1 MPDCERLV
9 AAARKRAPVTN
20 YLDLCEDGDRPTL
33 DPATCAPSSV
43 PAGRTAFWMAASAKA
58 SRRDRSSVGIGCC
71 SSNVQR
77 IFGPH
82 LLCTVAKPT
91 PVIRER
97 LRVVLERLRIVL
109 GVASQW
115 RGTLCDITKLHSPL
129 RWLTFAVRLNE
140 LTRGILDAISIR
152 RRQGCSHEPSQRE
165 PAGKGSCISRR
176 VRDPGR
182 RRQTLKRPDR
192 LIITRTLTC
201 PAG

>member
-1 MPDCERLV
+1 MV
-9 AAARKRAPVTN
+9 KN

-77 IFGPH
+77 IFGPP

-91 PVIRER
+91 PAGSESGPDDGGVAFLITRRVFGATGVGSCLSFVIRTLFGNKGLALATRQVR
-97 LRVVLERLRIVL
+97 L
-109 GVASQW
+109 
-115 RGTLCDITKLHSPL
+115 
-129 RWLTFAVRLNE
+129 LTFAVRLKE
-140 LTRGILDAISIR
+140 LTHGILDAISIR

-165 PAGKGSCISRR
+165 PILVELEKEAASAE
-176 VRDPGR
+176 VRLSLFP
-182 RRQTLKRPDR
+182 LHS
-192 LIITRTLTC
+192 
-201 PAG
+201 